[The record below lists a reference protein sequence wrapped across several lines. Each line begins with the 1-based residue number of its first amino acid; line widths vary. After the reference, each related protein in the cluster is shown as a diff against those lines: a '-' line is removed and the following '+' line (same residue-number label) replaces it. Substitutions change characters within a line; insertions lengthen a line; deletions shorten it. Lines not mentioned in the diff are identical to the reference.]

1 MEYKKSLDQRIS
13 SFMSAQVNYTK
24 KKKTIIYN
32 TRASFISE
40 KKKFFLVIREMNANF
55 MTQNSNEV

>member
-40 KKKFFLVIREMNANF
+40 KKNFFWSYVR
-55 MTQNSNEV
+55 

>member
-24 KKKTIIYN
+24 KKKNYN
-32 TRASFISE
+32 
-40 KKKFFLVIREMNANF
+40 L
-55 MTQNSNEV
+55 

>member
-13 SFMSAQVNYTK
+13 SFMSTKVNYT

-40 KKKFFLVIREMNANF
+40 KKNFFLVIREMNANF